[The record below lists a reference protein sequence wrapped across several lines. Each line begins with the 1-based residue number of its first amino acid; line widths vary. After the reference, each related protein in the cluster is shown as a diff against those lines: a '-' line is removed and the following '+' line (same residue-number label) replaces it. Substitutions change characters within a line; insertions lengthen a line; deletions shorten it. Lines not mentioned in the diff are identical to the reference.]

1 MRHQHSKF
9 LLFQTILLIL
19 SLLILLNFFSVAGRL
34 DLQLIQPFVDA
45 HAEFPLRQDWAL
57 AELNHRYVKY
67 ILIAVYLSYLLAWL
81 LSFRLH
87 KLRTRRWEFGYFFW
101 MVVITTSV
109 IAVLKS
115 QSAHAC
121 PWDMGIAT
129 ARGVWW
135 DLSATAG
142 HCFPGGHASSGFA
155 LLVGYFIYRVTQPK
169 RAYFFLIAACILGM
183 GMGWAQMM
191 RGAHFFSHNL
201 WTGWV
206 TWCLNVVA
214 YAFLAHKL
222 PHSKPDFNASEI

>member
-87 KLRTRRWEFGYFFW
+87 KLRTRRWELGYFFW

-121 PWDMGIAT
+121 P
-129 ARGVWW
+129 
-135 DLSATAG
+135 
-142 HCFPGGHASSGFA
+142 
-155 LLVGYFIYRVTQPK
+155 
-169 RAYFFLIAACILGM
+169 
-183 GMGWAQMM
+183 
-191 RGAHFFSHNL
+191 
-201 WTGWV
+201 
-206 TWCLNVVA
+206 
-214 YAFLAHKL
+214 
-222 PHSKPDFNASEI
+222 